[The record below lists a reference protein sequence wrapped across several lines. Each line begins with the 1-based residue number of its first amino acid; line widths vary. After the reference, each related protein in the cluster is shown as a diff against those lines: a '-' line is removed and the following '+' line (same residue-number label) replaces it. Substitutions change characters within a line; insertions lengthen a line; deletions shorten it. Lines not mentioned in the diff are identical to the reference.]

1 MMDPLRDQIDAI
13 DAELVDLIAKRIEVA
28 RKIARIKKQEQL
40 PILDGSRE
48 EAIKAKVRDLAKAEG
63 ISPHVMEEVLQLI
76 LDYSRIEMESV

>member
-1 MMDPLRDQIDAI
+1 MDPLRDQIDAI